1 VIVLS
6 HPEWWLDHVDELV
19 DALTVA
25 TQAPE
30 RDEPLRAH
38 VVRREMQ
45 RGLARDVG
53 DLPGDPAPAIGAVL
67 ELDAEI
73 LEPAGHASLSST
85 QIYTR
90 AAGHHVREA
99 AHALPVRGQLRQLSP
114 VRNNTEK
121 NER

>member
-1 VIVLS
+1 MIVLS

-25 TQAPE
+25 AQAP
-30 RDEPLRAH
+30 
-38 VVRREMQ
+38 V
-45 RGLARDVG
+45 
-53 DLPGDPAPAIGAVL
+53 
-67 ELDAEI
+67 
-73 LEPAGHASLSST
+73 EPAGHASLSST